1 MNMQRFFSIVKKE
14 IIQLKRDK
22 ASFGIA
28 IMMPIVMILLFGYA
42 VNTEL
47 SNISMSVIDQS
58 NTTES
63 RELIQS
69 FQNTGYFNIVSR
81 EHNIDKV
88 NEDIDKG
95 KVHSALIIPPDFST
109 KLQNKQKTNV
119 QLLVDGSDPT
129 TARTVFSSGVLSGQE
144 YGMSKLQELNQKV
157 NFKVSNGGVNVNTK
171 VLYNPDLKN
180 QNFTIPGLI
189 GLIMQ
194 NITILLTAFALVR
207 ERERGTIEQLTVS
220 PLKSP
225 EIIFG
230 KLVPYIFIGFVDFL
244 FSLALGLVW
253 FNVPI
258 NGSLPLLLLLGAG
271 FVICAL
277 AIGILISTISK
288 TQLQAMQLTILVLL
302 PSVLLSG
309 FVFPIEAMPKFVQ
322 VISSILPLTYFID
335 ILRGIITKGV
345 GINYLVKD
353 VACLFSIG
361 GILLIISMVRFAVKP
376 YNS

>member
-1 MNMQRFFSIVKKE
+1 MNFQRFKAIVKKE

-28 IMMPIVMILLFGYA
+28 IMMPIIMTFLFGYA
-42 VNTEL
+42 VNTQLED
-47 SNISMSVIDQS
+47 ISMTVLDQS
-58 NTTES
+58 NSIES
-63 RELIQS
+63 RELVQS
-69 FQNTGYFNIVSR
+69 FQNTGYFKVVSHDKSMEEVR
-81 EHNIDKV
+81 EKMDKGTV
-88 NEDIDKG
+88 HAAILIPPNFSNKLQDKEDI
-95 KVHSALIIPPDFST
+95 
-109 KLQNKQKTNV
+109 NV
-119 QLLVDGSDPT
+119 ELLVDGSDPT
-129 TARTVFSSGVLSGQE
+129 TARTAFSSGVISGQQ
-144 YGMSKLQELNQKV
+144 YGVKKLQELGAKTNLKV
-157 NFKVSNGGVNVNTK
+157 QSNKVNVNTK
-171 VLYNPDLKN
+171 VLYNPNLRN

-220 PLKSP
+220 PLKAG
-225 EIIFG
+225 EIILG
-230 KLVPYIFIGFVDFL
+230 KLVPYIFIGYLDFL
-244 FSLALGLVW
+244 FSLVLGIKW

-258 NGSLPLLLLLGAG
+258 NGSIPLLLVLGFA

-302 PSVLLSG
+302 PSILLSG
-309 FVFPIEAMPKFVQ
+309 FVFPREAMPK
-322 VISSILPLTYFID
+322 VIQIIGSVLPLTYFLN

-345 GINYLVKD
+345 GAYYLVGD
-353 VACLFSIG
+353 IFAMCLLAV
-361 GILLIISMVRFAVKP
+361 ILLTLSIVRFWAKP

>member
-1 MNMQRFFSIVKKE
+1 MNFQRFKAIVKKE
-14 IIQLKRDK
+14 VIQLKRDR

-28 IMMPIVMILLFGYA
+28 IMMPIVMIFLFGYA

-47 SNISMSVIDQS
+47 SNISMTVLDQS
-58 NTTES
+58 NSIES

-69 FQNTGYFNIVSR
+69 FQNTGYFKVVSR
-81 EHNIDKV
+81 VKSIEEVREKM
-88 NEDIDKG
+88 DKG
-95 KVHSALIIPPDFST
+95 KVHAAIVIPPDFSN
-109 KLQNKQKTNV
+109 KLQMREESNV

-129 TARTVFSSGVLSGQE
+129 TARTAFSSGIVSGQQ
-144 YGMSKLQELNQKV
+144 YGMKKLQGFGEKTNSKFQQ
-157 NFKVSNGGVNVNTK
+157 GGVNVNTR
-171 VLYNPDLKN
+171 VLYNPNLRN

-220 PLKSP
+220 PLKAG
-225 EIIFG
+225 EIILG
-230 KLVPYIFIGFVDFL
+230 KLVPYIFIGYIDFL
-244 FSLALGLVW
+244 FSLVLGIKW

-258 NGSLPLLLLLGAG
+258 NGSIPLLLLLGFA

-302 PSVLLSG
+302 PSILLSG
-309 FVFPIEAMPKFVQ
+309 FVFPREAMPK
-322 VISSILPLTYFID
+322 VIQLIGNVLPLTYFLN

-345 GINYLVKD
+345 GVQYLSRD
-353 VACLFSIG
+353 IAAMCCLAV
-361 GILLIISMVRFAVKP
+361 ILLTLSIVRFWAKP